1 MYSKDKDKIYQNTA
15 NMLKAANS
23 YREVLVP
30 VSEVAIQFAELLN
43 AVRISGIAKH
53 ADIDTVT
60 EDGFEAHAE
69 KKNKGGRKPKE
80 D

>member
-1 MYSKDKDKIYQNTA
+1 MYSKEKEQTYQNTA
-15 NMLKAANS
+15 NMLKNASS

-53 ADIDTVT
+53 ANIDTVT
-60 EDGFEAHAE
+60 EDGFEAPAE
-69 KKNKGGRKPKE
+69 KKNKGVKKAKE
-80 D
+80 

>member
-1 MYSKDKDKIYQNTA
+1 MYSKDKEQTYQNTE
-15 NMLKAANS
+15 NMLKNASS

-43 AVRISGIAKH
+43 EVKRVGKNNVG
-53 ADIDTVT
+53 VT
-60 EDGFEAHAE
+60 EDEFEAPAK

-80 D
+80 

>member
-1 MYSKDKDKIYQNTA
+1 MYSKDKEQIYQNTA
-15 NMLKAANS
+15 NMLKNASS

-43 AVRISGIAKH
+43 EVKRTVKITVG
-53 ADIDTVT
+53 VT
-60 EDGFEAHAE
+60 EDGFEAPAE

-80 D
+80 A

>member
-1 MYSKDKDKIYQNTA
+1 MYSKDKEQIYQNTA
-15 NMLKAANS
+15 NMLKNASS

-43 AVRISGIAKH
+43 EVKKNEKNPWKA
-53 ADIDTVT
+53 T
-60 EDGFEAHAE
+60 EDGFEAPAE

-80 D
+80 A

>member
-1 MYSKDKDKIYQNTA
+1 MYNKSKDQVYQNTA
-15 NMLKAANS
+15 NMLKNASS

-43 AVRISGIAKH
+43 EVQKNAKDVWK
-53 ADIDTVT
+53 AT
-60 EDGFEAHAE
+60 EEGFEAPAE
-69 KKNKGGRKPKE
+69 KKNKGGRKPKG

>member
-1 MYSKDKDKIYQNTA
+1 MYNKSKDQIYQNTA
-15 NMLKAANS
+15 NMLKNASS

-43 AVRISGIAKH
+43 EVKKNANSQCNEK
-53 ADIDTVT
+53 
-60 EDGFEAHAE
+60 ENGFEAPAE
-69 KKNKGGRKPKE
+69 KKNKGGRKPKG